1 MAYIKIINPDEAHG
15 DLKQVYDELEM
26 QPGSELAEI
35 NGVFSLEPTLLKAR
49 MLTSSAV
56 GGVYGTTG
64 FDSRNTNGI
73 SNFESTKSGARVLSV
88 GFEQL
93 IRIPICKIDTIKTIK
108 QNFTQLP
115 RINY

>member
-15 DLKQVYDELEM
+15 DLKQIYDDLEM

-56 GGVYGTTG
+56 GGGYGTTD
-64 FDSRNTNGI
+64 FDSRKA
-73 SNFESTKSGARVLSV
+73 E
-88 GFEQL
+88 L
-93 IRIPICKIDTIKTIK
+93 IATVVSS
-108 QNFTQLP
+108 
-115 RINY
+115 INRCRY